1 MKNSG
6 LETKEISFL
15 ILQRLQA
22 KMRVH
27 VGGQRQNPGL
37 LTPEKTKLEVT
48 AALLASSTSRGVNER
63 EVKKIL
69 WGSRRKQEDQRG
81 KALRSQILA

>member
-15 ILQRLQA
+15 TLQRSQR

-27 VGGQRQNPGL
+27 VGAQRQNPGL
-37 LTPEKTKLEVT
+37 LTPEKTKLAVT
-48 AALLASSTSRGVNER
+48 AALLASRTSRVVNEKK
-63 EVKKIL
+63 VKTIL
-69 WGSRRKQEDQRG
+69 WGSRRKQEDQ
-81 KALRSQILA
+81 